1 MALTDEMSDSRR
13 GGSVAII
20 GRPNVG
26 KSTLLNRL
34 LGQKLAITAAK
45 PQTTRHR
52 LLGIIDHPAG
62 QVGLL
67 DTPGIHEARKARALN
82 QALNR
87 AAMSAVAE
95 ADLVWFMVAAGRWG
109 EAEDRILSALAQ
121 EGRPIMLL
129 INKIDRLPRREDLLP
144 FLQEIGAKHDFVE
157 IFPISALKGAN
168 VDRLLERTLSHLPE
182 NGACWPQDQ
191 LTDRSLRFLSAEFIR
206 EPVMRQLGEEVPYA
220 VAVTIDH
227 FEERA
232 NLVDIEATLWVE
244 REGQKAILIG
254 KGGSRMKAIGIQAR
268 RNIESLVDR
277 KVFLQL
283 WVKVRPGWQDD
294 PRFLRMLEMDAP
306 K

>member
-1 MALTDEMSDSRR
+1 MTDEISDSRR

-52 LLGIIDHPAG
+52 LLGIIDHPVG
-62 QVGLL
+62 QVALL
-67 DTPGIHEARKARALN
+67 DTPGIHEMRKARALN

-87 AAMSAVAE
+87 AAMSAMAE
-95 ADLVWFMVAAGRWG
+95 ADLEWFMVAAGRWG

-129 INKIDRLPRREDLLP
+129 INKIDRLPRREDLFP

-191 LTDRSLRFLSAEFIR
+191 LTDRSLRFLCAEFIR

-232 NLVDIEATLWVE
+232 DLVDIEATLWVE
-244 REGQKAILIG
+244 RGGQKAILIG

-277 KVFLQL
+277 KAFLQL

-294 PRFLRMLEMDAP
+294 PRFLHKLEMDAP